1 MGRPINIDVE
11 RGNGSLGEI
20 RNENEEWNCLE
31 KETIRLNMESQSGK
45 LNRSL
50 VGDGQYNIDLGRI
63 KVLVVIYD

>member
-1 MGRPINIDVE
+1 MVPK
-11 RGNGSLGEI
+11 SK
-20 RNENEEWNCLE
+20 ENEEWNCLE